1 MLFNLRKLYAR
12 MNEKIEAAEKK
23 GVKDEL
29 LIESKI
35 SMVSVISAI
44 DYIQELYGKAE
55 QLESKI
61 IDQQIINLN
70 LLISNKQKD
79 EEIKNRDEKINE
91 LLERV

>member
-55 QLESKI
+55 HLESKI

-70 LLISNKQKD
+70 LLISNKYKD

>member
-1 MLFNLRKLYAR
+1 

-44 DYIQELYGKAE
+44 DYIQQLYGKAE
-55 QLESKI
+55 HLESKI